1 LLLALNGLTYDG
13 YKFVPLIEKFG
24 LLEHL
29 HRRYRAAFET
39 TLKIGYRPRAFMGS
53 EDRAKAG
60 NEWVATPMLPQDH
73 FKPLESA
80 RATADAEMEFEA
92 GFDPDTEQDD

>member
-1 LLLALNGLTYDG
+1 MLLALNGLTYDG